1 MSETLENLYSETRRF
16 PPPEQLAANANVKAD
31 AYQKADADR
40 LAFWAE
46 QADRLTWSK
55 RWDQI
60 LDWSNPPFARWFLG
74 GELNIAYNCV
84 DRHVEAGNGD
94 KVAYHWE
101 GEPGDT
107 RTITYA
113 ELLKLVSQA
122 ANTLTELGV
131 SAGDRVA
138 IYLPMIP
145 EAAVAMLACARI
157 GATHS
162 VVFGGFSV
170 DALSTR
176 IQDADAKL
184 VITADGG
191 YRRGKASALKPTV
204 DEAVARCPSIQHVV
218 VVRRTGQDVAWT
230 DKDVWWH
237 ETVERANA
245 EHKPQP
251 FDSEHPL
258 FILYTS
264 GTTGR
269 PKGILH
275 TTGGY
280 LTQTS
285 YTQHAAFD
293 LKPESDVYW
302 CTADIGWVTGHSYI
316 VYGPLSNGVTQVM
329 YEGTP
334 DTPGRDRFWQIVDSR
349 LRPVVAARPGQRRRA
364 DQPRGMDVVPRARRP
379 QPHAGRG
386 HLVADRD
393 GCHHDLA
400 AARGDRHQAR
410 IGDDRAARH
419 HRRRGRRPGAVGAE
433 RGRRLPGA
441 P

>member
-1 MSETLENLYSETRRF
+1 MSETLENLSSETRKF
-16 PPPEQLAANANVKAD
+16 PPPAELAANANVKAED
-31 AYQKADADR
+31 YEVANGDR
-40 LAFWAE
+40 LAYWATQAERLNWAKKWE
-46 QADRLTWSK
+46 QV
-55 RWDQI
+55 
-60 LDWSNPPFARWFLG
+60 LDWSNPPFAKWFIG
-74 GELNIAYNCV
+74 GELNVAYNCV
-84 DRHVEAGNGD
+84 DRHVEAGHGD
-94 KVAYHWE
+94 KVAIHWE

-113 ELLKLVSQA
+113 DLLTLVSQA

-131 SAGDRVA
+131 TAGDRVA

-145 EAAVAMLACARI
+145 EAAVAMLACARV

-191 YRRGKASALKPTV
+191 YRRGKPSALKPTV
-204 DEAVARCPSIQHVV
+204 DEAVAKCPSIEHVL

-230 DKDVWWH
+230 DKDLWWH
-237 ETVERANA
+237 ETVEKADSQHTA
-245 EHKPQP
+245 QS

-264 GTTGR
+264 GTTGK

-280 LTQTS
+280 LTQVS
-285 YTQHAAFD
+285 YTHNAVFD
-293 LKPESDVYW
+293 LKPETDVYW
-302 CTADIGWVTGHSYI
+302 CTADR
-316 VYGPLSNGVTQVM
+316 PLLH
-329 YEGTP
+329 
-334 DTPGRDRFWQIVDSR
+334 R
-349 LRPVVAARPGQRRRA
+349 LRPALQRRH
-364 DQPRGMDVVPRARRP
+364 PGDV
-379 QPHAGRG
+379 RG
-386 HLVADRD
+386 H
-393 GCHHDLA
+393 
-400 AARGDRHQAR
+400 
-410 IGDDRAARH
+410 
-419 HRRRGRRPGAVGAE
+419 PGH
-433 RGRRLPGA
+433 PG